1 MPHIESIVYQPK
13 KSAQPNGSVDFVRV
27 PLEQAT
33 LIADHGIDGDRK
45 AGHNQTRQL
54 NLLSREWLDSVR
66 PLGYRTGPGQ
76 FGEQIIVAG
85 LAIER
90 LAPGAR
96 LMLGDEAII
105 EITKGR
111 TGCSRL
117 EAAQGQS
124 IAGIG
129 HIGVLA
135 RVIAGGTIR
144 VGDPVAVL
152 EPVSAATASSQ

>member
-13 KSAQPNGSVDFVRV
+13 KSAYRDGDVDFIRV

-33 LIADHGIDGDRK
+33 LIANHGIDGDRK

-66 PLGYRTGPGQ
+66 PLGYRTEPGQ

-85 LAIER
+85 LTVEG
-90 LAPGAR
+90 LEPGAR
-96 LMLGDEAII
+96 LALGDEAII

-135 RVIAGGTIR
+135 RVVAGGIIR
-144 VGDPVAVL
+144 VGDLVAVL
-152 EPVSAATASSQ
+152 EPAAAVK